1 MNRLLV
7 PSSALLWGL
16 QLAFLSPA
24 LALILVNLY
33 GATTAE
39 VGWVLAIYNASGFV
53 ASLLLPAYADK
64 KHDYLGP
71 MLVCG
76 ALTLL
81 LALVL
86 ALATTLPIATIALV
100 VIGGP
105 AGVGSSMLYAHL
117 RHSGAKP
124 SDIVN
129 TRAIVSVAWV
139 AGPPLATF
147 IIGWFGNRAI
157 LLAIAAVAVLNIA
170 TTAIMISHRRAAA
183 RAAATNGA
191 QTASATATPDE
202 SPPVGRLGVVLI
214 MEAFIL
220 LQATNATAMT
230 IMTVYVTETLRL
242 DVMRAGIALGVAAAL
257 EVPALLLIGRLSNR
271 FSHLGLIATSCLAGI
286 GYYLGLAFATGPIM
300 LVGLQLLN
308 TWSFAGIAGIGLPL
322 FQHMIPRPGLS
333 TGLYMNTRRI
343 GSIVSGPII
352 AIGSLTVLGQ
362 RGIFLTSAVLT
373 LIGLAIIAIASRT
386 LRSPSGHRAED
397 QAVEANDRNRSSRAA
412 GSSQIDPSSGMRL
425 VRGRFV

>member
-1 MNRLLV
+1 MNKLLV

-39 VGWVLAIYNASGFV
+39 VGWVLGIYNASGFV

-64 KHDYLGP
+64 KHNYLGP

-81 LALVL
+81 LAVIL
-86 ALATTLPIATIALV
+86 AVATTLPIATIALV

-105 AGVGSSMLYAHL
+105 AGVGSSMLFAHL
-117 RHSGAKP
+117 RHSGARP

-157 LLAIAAVAVLNIA
+157 LLAIAAVAVLNVA
-170 TTAIMISHRRAAA
+170 TTAIMIRHRKAAA
-183 RAAATNGA
+183 R
-191 QTASATATPDE
+191 SATAGGPQSPSAAPTPDE
-202 SPPVGRLGVVLI
+202 SPVGRLGVVLI
-214 MEAFIL
+214 MAAFIL
-220 LQATNATAMT
+220 LQATNATTMT
-230 IMTVYVTETLRL
+230 IMTVYVTDTLRL
-242 DVMRAGIALGVAAAL
+242 NVMWAGIALGVAAAL

-286 GYYLGLAFATGPIM
+286 AYYLGLVFVTEPIF
-300 LVGLQLLN
+300 LIALQPLN
-308 TWSFAGIAGIGLPL
+308 AWSFAGIAGIGLPL
-322 FQHMIPRPGLS
+322 FQQMIPRPGLS
-333 TGLYMNTRRI
+333 TGLYMNTRRL
-343 GSIVSGPII
+343 GAIVSGPII

-373 LIGLAIIAIASRT
+373 LISLAIITVASRT
-386 LRSPSGHRAED
+386 TAQPAHS
-397 QAVEANDRNRSSRAA
+397 DRLPAST
-412 GSSQIDPSSGMRL
+412 
-425 VRGRFV
+425 

>member
-1 MNRLLV
+1 MNKLLV

-39 VGWVLAIYNASGFV
+39 VGWVLGIYNASGFI

-64 KHDYLGP
+64 KHNYLGP

-81 LALVL
+81 LAVVL

-117 RHSGAKP
+117 RHSGARP
-124 SDIVN
+124 SDIIN

-157 LLAIAAVAVLNIA
+157 LLAIAAVALLNIA
-170 TTAIMISHRRAAA
+170 TTAIMIRHRRAA
-183 RAAATNGA
+183 RSAAAEGA
-191 QTASATATPDE
+191 QPRSAATTPDE
-202 SPPVGRLGVVLI
+202 SPVGRL
-214 MEAFIL
+214 
-220 LQATNATAMT
+220 
-230 IMTVYVTETLRL
+230 R
-242 DVMRAGIALGVAAAL
+242 RAAL
-257 EVPALLLIGRLSNR
+257 LPAALHLLHQLLGGPLGATPGVLLL
-271 FSHLGLIATSCLAGI
+271 A
-286 GYYLGLAFATGPIM
+286 
-300 LVGLQLLN
+300 
-308 TWSFAGIAGIGLPL
+308 
-322 FQHMIPRPGLS
+322 
-333 TGLYMNTRRI
+333 
-343 GSIVSGPII
+343 
-352 AIGSLTVLGQ
+352 
-362 RGIFLTSAVLT
+362 
-373 LIGLAIIAIASRT
+373 
-386 LRSPSGHRAED
+386 
-397 QAVEANDRNRSSRAA
+397 
-412 GSSQIDPSSGMRL
+412 
-425 VRGRFV
+425 

>member
-1 MNRLLV
+1 MNKLLV

-39 VGWVLAIYNASGFV
+39 VGWVLGIYNASGFI

-64 KHDYLGP
+64 KHNYLGP

-76 ALTLL
+76 ALILL
-81 LALVL
+81 LAVVL
-86 ALATTLPIATIALV
+86 ALAATLPIATIALV

-117 RHSGAKP
+117 RHSGARP
-124 SDIVN
+124 SDIIN

-157 LLAIAAVAVLNIA
+157 LLAIAAVALLNIA
-170 TTAIMISHRRAAA
+170 TTAIMIRHRRAA
-183 RAAATNGA
+183 RSAAAEGA
-191 QTASATATPDE
+191 QPRSAATTPDE
-202 SPPVGRLGVVLI
+202 SPVGRLGVVLI
-214 MEAFIL
+214 MAAFIL

-230 IMTVYVTETLRL
+230 IMTVYVTDTLRL
-242 DVMRAGIALGVAAAL
+242 NVMWAGIALGVAAAL

-271 FSHLGLIATSCLAGI
+271 FSHLGLIATGCLAGI
-286 GYYLGLAFATGPIM
+286 AYY
-300 LVGLQLLN
+300 VGLMFVTEPILLIALQPLN
-308 TWSFAGIAGIGLPL
+308 AWSFAGIAGIGLPL
-322 FQHMIPRPGLS
+322 FQLMIPRPGLS
-333 TGLYMNTRRI
+333 TGLYMNTRRL
-343 GSIVSGPII
+343 GAIVSGPII

-362 RGIFLTSAVLT
+362 RGLFLVSAALT
-373 LIGLAIIAIASRT
+373 LISLAIIAGANRT
-386 LRSPSGHRAED
+386 TAKPAHHAAA
-397 QAVEANDRNRSSRAA
+397 AV
-412 GSSQIDPSSGMRL
+412 QRL
-425 VRGRFV
+425 QDHG

>member
-1 MNRLLV
+1 MRRLLV

-71 MLVCG
+71 MLLCG

-81 LALVL
+81 LAVVL
-86 ALATTLPIATIALV
+86 ALVTSLSMATIALI

-117 RHSGAKP
+117 RHAGARP
-124 SDIVN
+124 ADIVN

-157 LLAIAAVAVLNIA
+157 LVAIAAVAVLNIT
-170 TTAIMISHRRAAA
+170 TTAAMITHRNAAA
-183 RAAATNGA
+183 RAAAARDPSPTPA
-191 QTASATATPDE
+191 AATPDE
-202 SPPVGRLGVVLI
+202 SPVNRAGMVLI
-214 MEAFIL
+214 LAAFVL
-220 LQATNATAMT
+220 LQATNATGMT
-230 IMTVYVTETLRL
+230 IMTVYVTETLHL
-242 DVMRAGIALGVAAAL
+242 DVMWAGIALGVAAAL
-257 EVPALLLIGRLSNR
+257 EVPALLLIGRLSER
-271 FSHLGLIATSCLAGI
+271 YSHLGLIATSCLAGI
-286 GYYLGLAFATGPIM
+286 AYYLGLAFVTGPI
-300 LVGLQLLN
+300 LLIGLQLLN
-308 TWSFAGIAGIGLPL
+308 AWSFAGIAGIGLPL
-322 FQHMIPRPGLS
+322 FQQMIPRPGLS
-333 TGLYMNTRRI
+333 TGLYMNTRRL
-343 GSIVSGPII
+343 GSIVAGPII
-352 AIGSLTVLGQ
+352 AIGSLTALGQ
-362 RGIFLTSAVLT
+362 RGIFLTSAALT
-373 LIGLAIIAIASRT
+373 LIGLLIIAIASR
-386 LRSPSGHRAED
+386 ANK
-397 QAVEANDRNRSSRAA
+397 AVENDRAKFKKPIP
-412 GSSQIDPSSGMRL
+412 QTE
-425 VRGRFV
+425 V

>member
-1 MNRLLV
+1 MNKLLV

-33 GATTAE
+33 GATTAD
-39 VGWVLAIYNASGFV
+39 VGWVLGIYNASGFI

-64 KHDYLGP
+64 KHNYLGP

-81 LALVL
+81 LAVVL
-86 ALATTLPIATIALV
+86 AVATTLPIATIALV

-105 AGVGSSMLYAHL
+105 AGVGSSMLFAHL
-117 RHSGAKP
+117 RHSGARP

-157 LLAIAAVAVLNIA
+157 LLAIAAVAVLNMA
-170 TTAIMISHRRAAA
+170 TTAIMIRHRRAAA
-183 RAAATNGA
+183 QAAAAGGA
-191 QTASATATPDE
+191 QPSSAAATPDE
-202 SPPVGRLGVVLI
+202 SPVGRLGVVLI
-214 MEAFIL
+214 MAAFIL

-230 IMTVYVTETLRL
+230 IMTVYVTDTLQL
-242 DVMRAGIALGVAAAL
+242 NVMWAGIALGVAAAL

-271 FSHLGLIATSCLAGI
+271 F
-286 GYYLGLAFATGPIM
+286 PIS
-300 LVGLQLLN
+300 V
-308 TWSFAGIAGIGLPL
+308 
-322 FQHMIPRPGLS
+322 
-333 TGLYMNTRRI
+333 
-343 GSIVSGPII
+343 
-352 AIGSLTVLGQ
+352 
-362 RGIFLTSAVLT
+362 
-373 LIGLAIIAIASRT
+373 
-386 LRSPSGHRAED
+386 
-397 QAVEANDRNRSSRAA
+397 
-412 GSSQIDPSSGMRL
+412 
-425 VRGRFV
+425 

>member
-1 MNRLLV
+1 MKRLLV

-39 VGWVLAIYNASGFV
+39 VGWVLGIYNASGFV

-81 LALVL
+81 LAVVL
-86 ALATTLPIATIALV
+86 ALVTSLPIATIALV

-117 RHSGAKP
+117 RHSGARP
-124 SDIVN
+124 ADIVN

-147 IIGWFGNRAI
+147 IIGWFGDRAI

-170 TTAIMISHRRAAA
+170 TTAVMISHRSAAA
-183 RAAATNGA
+183 RAAA
-191 QTASATATPDE
+191 ATGDSPSTPAAAVPDE
-202 SPPVGRLGVVLI
+202 SPVGRAGIVLI
-214 MEAFIL
+214 MAAFVL
-220 LQATNATAMT
+220 MQATNAAAMT
-230 IMTVYVTETLRL
+230 IMTLYVTETLRL
-242 DVMRAGIALGVAAAL
+242 DVIWAGIALGVAAAL
-257 EVPALLLIGRLSNR
+257 EVPALVVIGRLSDR
-271 FSHLGLIATSCLAGI
+271 FSHLGLVATGCLAGI
-286 GYYLGLAFATGPIM
+286 AYYLGLAFVTGPIV
-300 LVGLQLLN
+300 LIALQLLN
-308 TWSFAGIAGIGLPL
+308 AWSFAAIAGIGLPL
-322 FQHMIPRPGLS
+322 FQQMISSPGLS

-352 AIGSLTVLGQ
+352 AIGSLTVFGQ
-362 RGIFLTSAVLT
+362 RGIFLASAVLT
-373 LIGLAIIAIASRT
+373 LFGLAIIAIASRT
-386 LRSPSGHRAED
+386 SKPTHKNHIPA
-397 QAVEANDRNRSSRAA
+397 
-412 GSSQIDPSSGMRL
+412 PT
-425 VRGRFV
+425 